1 MNQEMKIMKEEFC
14 IAEFV
19 GDDFVIETQYDGPL
33 EIVNKENN
41 FD

>member
-1 MNQEMKIMKEEFC
+1 MSQEMKIMKEEFC

>member
-1 MNQEMKIMKEEFC
+1 MIMKEEFC

-19 GDDFVIETQYDGPL
+19 GDDFALKTQYDGPL
-33 EIVNKENN
+33 EIVNKEIN

>member
-19 GDDFVIETQYDGPL
+19 DDDFVLETQHDGPL
-33 EIVNKENN
+33 EIVTKEIN

>member
-1 MNQEMKIMKEEFC
+1 MKEEFC

-19 GDDFVIETQYDGPL
+19 GDDFVIETKYDGPL
-33 EIVNKENN
+33 EIVNKEIN